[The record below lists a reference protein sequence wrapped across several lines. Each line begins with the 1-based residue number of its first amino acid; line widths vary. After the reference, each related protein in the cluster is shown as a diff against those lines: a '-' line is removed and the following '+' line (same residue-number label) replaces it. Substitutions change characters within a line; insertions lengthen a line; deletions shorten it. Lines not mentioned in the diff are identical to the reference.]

1 MHQNAWRPALALC
14 PNLAYLAMI
23 VEQGSFAAAAAELRM
38 TPSTLSRAIRRLEH
52 ELGLELAVPHG
63 RSVELTT
70 PGMFLARH
78 ARIALE
84 QMRSGLRDAVLAS
97 SRLVIRIGL
106 LRSLGSEYVP
116 TVVGDYIAHRPD
128 VQFSFR
134 EAGGTDLET
143 MLLDREIDIALVAPP
158 PRHDGIA
165 ATVLFEQ
172 SIDIVVAPDSPL
184 ARRPSIDLSTLADES
199 FILSVSGYD
208 TRAVADNLFE
218 SAGFRPKVI
227 LETDDMAMSVALA
240 AAKVG
245 IALAPPTPEALGEV
259 IRVPLNDP
267 RARRHVAV
275 CHLIGAAL
283 APHIADFLNHLIAH
297 PASSPGQTTID

>member
-1 MHQNAWRPALALC
+1 MHRNGSRHALALC

-23 VEQGSFAAAAAELRM
+23 IEQGSFAAAAAELRM

-52 ELGLELAVPHG
+52 ELGLELAVRQG
-63 RSVELTT
+63 RSIELTT
-70 PGMFLARH
+70 SGVFLARH

-97 SRLVIRIGL
+97 SQPVIRIGL

-116 TVVGDYIAHRPD
+116 TVVGDYIANRPD

-134 EAGGTDLET
+134 EASGTDLEK

-158 PRHDGIA
+158 PRHDEIA
-165 ATVLFEQ
+165 TTVLFEQ
-172 SIDIVVAPDSPL
+172 SIDIVVAADSPL
-184 ARRPSIDLSTLADES
+184 ARRPSIDLATLADEN
-199 FILSVSGYD
+199 FILSVIGYD
-208 TRAVADNLFE
+208 TRAVADTLFE

-245 IALAPPTPEALGEV
+245 IALAPPTPEAHGDV

-267 RARRHVAV
+267 RTRRNVAV
-275 CHLIGAAL
+275 CHLIGAPL
-283 APHIADFLNHLIAH
+283 ASHVEDFLQHLIAH
-297 PASSPGQTTID
+297 PASSRGQTTA